1 MELKMDMIWKMM
13 KEMRMGR
20 TWMMK
25 QEIWMMKQEIWMMME
40 EAWMDIIVMKMAA
53 STTLNSALSL
63 CELSSSLSL
72 RGIRSYAFVK
82 SSNPYVNFTKYSS
95 LFMY

>member
-25 QEIWMMKQEIWMMME
+25 QEIWMMME
-40 EAWMDIIVMKMAA
+40 ETWMDIIVMKMAA

-63 CELSSSLSL
+63 CELFSSLSL